1 MKALIVDD
9 SLVVRTI
16 IENTVTAMGYEA
28 LQAGNGKEA
37 VDLLAEHADEVEL
50 MLLDWN
56 MPVQD
61 GHETV
66 TQIRKNDK
74 YNNLCILMVSTES
87 EDKKVG
93 EALAS
98 GANGYLAKPFDR
110 DELTSKIQSTLA
122 EFRSK

>member
-16 IENTVTAMGYEA
+16 IENTVKAMGYDA

-37 VDLLAEHADEVEL
+37 MDLLAEHAHEIEL

-61 GHETV
+61 GHETI
-66 TQIRKNDK
+66 TQIRKDDK
-74 YNNLCILMVSTES
+74 YKHLCILMVSTES

-93 EALAS
+93 QALAS
-98 GANGYLAKPFDR
+98 GANGYLAKPFNR
-110 DELTSKIQSTLA
+110 DELTSKIQATLA